1 MKSIAVFCG
10 SSMPNEE
17 IYKNEAL
24 KLADYFIKHNIKL
37 VYGGATC
44 GLMGLIAD
52 RVLEQGGYVVGI
64 MPENLAGDERLHT
77 GLSETHLVKDMST
90 RKQALIEAADHF
102 IAFPGGCGT
111 MDEIFEVITLSQI
124 GEINKSYGFINTDGF
139 YNGIQQYLNTA
150 TDVGLISSENFSK
163 IIIEEDIESFMAEL
177 TK

>member
-77 GLSETHLVKDMST
+77 GLSETHLVKDMSI
-90 RKQALIEAADHF
+90 RKQALIESADHF
-102 IAFPGGCGT
+102 IAFAGGCGT

-124 GEINKSYGFINTDGF
+124 GELDKSYGFINTNNFYDG
-139 YNGIQQYLNTA
+139 IKQYLNTA
-150 TDVGLISSENFSK
+150 TQAGILSDTNHQK
-163 IIIEEDIESFMAEL
+163 IIIEEDIETFMNL
-177 TK
+177 LID